1 MARRLDEQD
10 NLDFFNEKYARPRS
24 DARREVERA
33 VLGDEV
39 GLNGYT
45 TVEQA
50 QALTDHLSLLATTRL
65 IDVGAGHG
73 WPGSYLARSSGC
85 RLVAT
90 DIPLD
95 ALRAAPRTTG
105 ELCKDFEM
113 SRFGVMKH
121 LAVLVD
127 AGVVLVER
135 RGRDKAQV
143 WRASDSSM

>member
-1 MARRLDEQD
+1 MTPKKPDMARRLDEQD
-10 NLDFFNEKYARPRS
+10 DLAFFTKKYARPPS
-24 DARREVERA
+24 DAGRQVERA

-50 QALTDHLSLLATTRL
+50 QALADHLSLLPTTRL

-90 DIPLD
+90 DIPVD
-95 ALRAAPRTTG
+95 ALRAAKG
-105 ELCKDFEM
+105 YLDQG
-113 SRFGVMKH
+113 S
-121 LAVLVD
+121 AVSADGCALPFRSGSFD
-127 AGVVLVER
+127 GVVHADVFC
-135 RGRDKAQV
+135 
-143 WRASDSSM
+143 